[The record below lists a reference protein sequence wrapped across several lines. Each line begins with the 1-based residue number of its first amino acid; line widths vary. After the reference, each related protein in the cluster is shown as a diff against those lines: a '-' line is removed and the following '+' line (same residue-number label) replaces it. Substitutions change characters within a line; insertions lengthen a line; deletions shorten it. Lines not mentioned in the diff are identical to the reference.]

1 MAEYELIIER
11 KQPPCGSKP
20 SKLYD
25 FQSVTTDDPEGYVRE
40 HEPRAKELQVENRP
54 NGEVEVTL
62 GEGFNEVR
70 YIFSPQKK

>member
-25 FQSVTTDDPEGYVRE
+25 FQSVSSDDPEGYVRE
-40 HEPRAKELQVENRP
+40 HEPRAEGLQTETRA
-54 NGEVEVTL
+54 NGEVEVTF

-70 YIFSPQKK
+70 YIFTPMKK

>member
-25 FQSVTTDDPEGYVRE
+25 FQTVTTDDPD
-40 HEPRAKELQVENRP
+40 
-54 NGEVEVTL
+54 GETEITL
-62 GEGFNEVR
+62 GEGFNEIR
-70 YIFSPQKK
+70 YIFSPQ